1 MNDQK
6 NNNMKKS
13 LGRGLES
20 LLGPLS
26 ENLAPETLSVSHLPV
41 YELRSG
47 KYQPRHY
54 FDDESMTSLV
64 ASIQEKGILQPILV
78 RPTAQS
84 ITPYEIVAGERRWR
98 AAQKAGLKEV
108 PVVIKDM
115 SDQEAL
121 EAALIENIQRHDLS
135 PLEEAEGYR
144 RLLEEF
150 DYTQEE
156 LAKSLGKSRSH
167 VANMMRLLS
176 LPPAVQSLLDN
187 KMLTVGHARALI
199 NCPKVEEVA
208 QQVVRHNLNVR
219 QTENLVQRLN
229 QEGESTSTP
238 SYYDGEDNPD
248 ISLIAERLS
257 DILSLPVQLQMKK
270 NGGKVVIFFQGLSQ
284 LEALIIR
291 LSEELENK

>member
-1 MNDQK
+1 
-6 NNNMKKS
+6 
-13 LGRGLES
+13 
-20 LLGPLS
+20 
-26 ENLAPETLSVSHLPV
+26 
-41 YELRSG
+41 
-47 KYQPRHY
+47 
-54 FDDESMTSLV
+54 
-64 ASIQEKGILQPILV
+64 
-78 RPTAQS
+78 
-84 ITPYEIVAGERRWR
+84 
-98 AAQKAGLKEV
+98 
-108 PVVIKDM
+108 M